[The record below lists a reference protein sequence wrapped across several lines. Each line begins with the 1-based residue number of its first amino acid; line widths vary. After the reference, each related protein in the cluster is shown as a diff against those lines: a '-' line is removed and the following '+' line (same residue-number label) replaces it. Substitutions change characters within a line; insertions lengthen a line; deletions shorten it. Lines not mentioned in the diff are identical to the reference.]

1 MNKKALKTL
10 EYHKIIAHLTEYAS
24 SEGGKRLCQTLLPS
38 CDLKEIELALDNEF
52 LCHPTKEY
60 LASDLRKFL
69 EGYPQVKI
77 DIEHYIRHRL
87 KQLWEYLYNREVI
100 QRYRKMVIELE
111 QQLKEKE
118 NDTELH

>member
-1 MNKKALKTL
+1 MIMAREEENTKAAIDNSDSNLI
-10 EYHKIIAHLTEYAS
+10 EAYDQEII
-24 SEGGKRLCQTLLPS
+24 K
-38 CDLKEIELALDNEF
+38 LKELERTLYNEF

-69 EGYPQVKI
+69 EDYSEVKA
-77 DIEHYIRHRL
+77 DIEDYIRHCL
-87 KQLWEYLYNREVI
+87 IQLSMSLYNREEI